1 MSKQGLNILVTG
13 GAGFKGVMLV
23 ESLLKRG
30 CRVTVLDNFESG
42 YQSLLHLVHHPNLR
56 VVQADICN
64 TTPASTAG
72 YDVVFHLA
80 GIVGLAACSSNP
92 RAAHEVNTRATE
104 RLVEG
109 LRDEQLLIFASTT
122 SIYGAATSVCD
133 ETWPVDPKSISSV
146 YSKTKYE
153 AEGVVLKRG
162 NSIVLRFATVF
173 GVSPRM
179 RMLLLVNEFVYRA
192 INDRAIVVFDGHS
205 KRTFMHIRDAV
216 ESYLFAL
223 DHADKMRG
231 EIFNVGHERLNLSKL
246 EIAECIR
253 KHQPCEIIQSSQ
265 PDIDHRNFTISFD
278 KIQRI
283 GFVPQFS
290 LDDGVRDL
298 VKLFRYYKCG
308 PSM

>member
-1 MSKQGLNILVTG
+1 MSQECLNILVTG

-23 ESLLKRG
+23 DSLLRRG
-30 CRVTVLDNFESG
+30 CRVSVLDNFQSG
-42 YQSLLHLVHHPNLR
+42 YQSLLHLADHPKLKVIQKN
-56 VVQADICN
+56 ICSA
-64 TTPASTAG
+64 TPDTTAG

-80 GIVGLAACSSNP
+80 GIVGLSACAENP
-92 RAAHEVNTRATE
+92 LAAHEINVRATE

-133 ETWPVDPKSISSV
+133 ETWLVDPESISSV
-146 YSKTKYE
+146 YSQTKYE
-153 AEGVVLKRG
+153 AEGIVLKRA

-173 GVSPRM
+173 GISPRM

-192 INDRAIVVFDGHS
+192 INDRAIVIFDGHS

-216 ESYLFAL
+216 ESYLFAM
-223 DHADKMRG
+223 DHADAMRG

-253 KHQPCEIIQSSQ
+253 KHQPCEIIESAQ
-265 PDIDHRNFTISFD
+265 PDIDHRNFTISFN

-283 GFVPQFS
+283 GFVPQYS